1 MNKYIYERVK
11 SFCDDN
17 ALIEKNDGIVAGIS
31 GGADSV
37 FLFLYLL
44 QVQKEYNLRLCFVH
58 VNHGIQILYNA

>member
-37 FLFLYLL
+37 FL
-44 QVQKEYNLRLCFVH
+44 VFVS
-58 VNHGIQILYNA
+58 VTGTKRI